1 MPWWGVTIFNFDS
14 RLKGT
19 FSVPSDRVALVKKLE
34 RELRERHLQKR
45 LKRKTA

>member
-1 MPWWGVTIFNFDS
+1 MTISNFDS

-34 RELRERHLQKR
+34 RELRERRRQKR
-45 LKRKTA
+45 SRAKSA